1 VVRPISGGK
10 ARSALARSV
19 RWMRRRIAKRRY
31 QRLHEDRLR
40 DYEWA
45 LLNIKTLGYEL
56 ARLLTNCQPRPVPT
70 EAPTTALRAKLCTQ
84 SDMESAW
91 VSFWCAEVGVGPVY
105 HRKIWELCYIAQVLH
120 SAGMLT
126 AGRSGIGFGCGREP
140 LPSLFAKYGCEV
152 LATDLP
158 RNTAAARGWAGQ
170 LATGLID
177 VRRPEIC
184 SDQQKLDNIRFRY
197 LDMNKIPEDLYGA
210 FDFCWSS
217 CALEHLGS
225 LAQGAEF
232 IEASLRV
239 LKPQGMAVH
248 TTEFNLSESGETLDG
263 WDPVLFQRRHLTE
276 LADRLSAAG
285 HTVAELDF
293 EAGDGVLDRFVDLPP
308 WDTDAGRWSMPP
320 AHLKVSISGYR
331 CTSFG
336 LFIRAAPET
345 PPPIR

>member
-1 VVRPISGGK
+1 
-10 ARSALARSV
+10 
-19 RWMRRRIAKRRY
+19 MRRRIAKRRY

-70 EAPTTALRAKLCTQ
+70 EAPTAALRAKLCTQ

-105 HRKIWELCYIAQVLH
+105 HRKIWELCYIAQVLQ

-239 LKPQGMAVH
+239 LKPQGMAC
-248 TTEFNLSESGETLDG
+248 TRPNSTCPSREKRWMAGIPCCFSEDTSPSSPTDYPLRAIL
-263 WDPVLFQRRHLTE
+263 WPSWISR
-276 LADRLSAAG
+276 LATGYWIGSS
-285 HTVAELDF
+285 TC
-293 EAGDGVLDRFVDLPP
+293 LPGIRTP
-308 WDTDAGRWSMPP
+308 GAGRCR
-320 AHLKVSISGYR
+320 LLISK
-331 CTSFG
+331 
-336 LFIRAAPET
+336 
-345 PPPIR
+345 

>member
-1 VVRPISGGK
+1 MVRPISGGK

-70 EAPTTALRAKLCTQ
+70 EAPTAALRAKLCTQ

-239 LKPQGMAVH
+239 LKPQGMAC
-248 TTEFNLSESGETLDG
+248 TRPNSTCPSREKRWMAGIPCCFSEDTSPSSPTDYPLRAILWPSWISRLATGYWIGSSTCLSGIRTPG
-263 WDPVLFQRRHLTE
+263 
-276 LADRLSAAG
+276 
-285 HTVAELDF
+285 
-293 EAGDGVLDRFVDLPP
+293 
-308 WDTDAGRWSMPP
+308 AGRCR
-320 AHLKVSISGYR
+320 LLISK
-331 CTSFG
+331 
-336 LFIRAAPET
+336 
-345 PPPIR
+345 

>member
-1 VVRPISGGK
+1 VLRTTRGTKDSSAP
-10 ARSALARSV
+10 ARLARWV
-19 RWMRRRIAKRRY
+19 RRRMAKRRY
-31 QRLHEDRLR
+31 QKLHDNRLR

-56 ARLLTNCQPRPVPT
+56 ARLTSAEPRPAPA
-70 EAPTTALRAKLCTQ
+70 EAPAAALRSKLCTQ

-105 HRKIWELCYIAQVLH
+105 HRKIWELCYIAQTLH
-120 SAGMLT
+120 NAGIL
-126 AGRSGIGFGCGREP
+126 APGRSGIGFGCGREP

-152 LATDLP
+152 LATDLSHDA
-158 RNTAAARGWAGQ
+158 AAARGWGGQ
-170 LATGLID
+170 LATSLVD
-177 VRRPEIC
+177 VQRPEIC
-184 SDQQKLDNIRFRY
+184 SGPRKLDNIRFRH
-197 LDMNKIPEDLYGA
+197 LDMNRIPEDLDGA

-239 LKPQGMAVH
+239 LKPQGIAVH

-263 WDPVLFQRRHLTE
+263 WDPVLFQRRHITE
-276 LADRLSAAG
+276 LVDRLSAAG
-285 HTVAELDF
+285 HTVADLDF
-293 EAGDGVLDRFVDLPP
+293 EAGDGILDRFVDLPP
-308 WDTDAGRWSMPP
+308 WDADIGHSSAAP

-336 LFIRAAPET
+336 LFIRTASEKQ
-345 PPPIR
+345 PPIP